1 MVLFGKNL
9 AATPQIHHDDG
20 VSPANRQNRTALA
33 MLSWGAGTFRSVVT
47 MAVGFVATPY
57 LLFYLGAERLGAFRA
72 AQQWTGY
79 LPYLYFGLGPAL
91 TVFMLRPASRGD
103 LEQAGAVVKEGLR
116 LEFRQTLLLVAP
128 IAAAMAWWMPTLVP
142 VNPGLRS
149 ELRVGALIYL
159 ASVLL
164 NPFEM
169 FRLLL
174 ECVQWGYVVNIA
186 LMVQALVSIGGGIW
200 LAWRGYGIPGQFI
213 ALLAGM
219 AVFAV
224 LVAPSAIGRLPGFRK
239 TKPAAIETSSLW
251 SLRWPMTITGIGG
264 QINLLTD
271 YVVVALAIDPL
282 SVTTFSITQRL
293 VTTVGGFVTSLTNA
307 TWAGLAEVLASGD
320 RALFE
325 ERVLELIRSVL
336 GLGVTILGTLAAYNV
351 HFVRLWVGRDF
362 YGGNVLTL
370 LTAIQMLML
379 GYFTLFTWT
388 IDLQG
393 DTRYRV
399 PVTSFGAVLN
409 LILSFIL
416 GRRYGMYGVTLA
428 TLIGYSL
435 TEVWFCPYLFCR
447 HYHVSLRAVT
457 TATVTSLCLGLPWLI
472 FVWLVAHGRTLSSW
486 PALGTELGVMNLLAL
501 VYSWFVI
508 LTRSD
513 RARWRGRYVAALRA

>member
-1 MVLFGKNL
+1 L
-9 AATPQIHHDDG
+9 AAIPQLQNDQN
-20 VSPANRQNRTALA
+20 VSSANRQSRTALA
-33 MLSWGAGTFRSVVT
+33 MLSWGSGTFRSVVT

-57 LLFYLGAERLGAFRA
+57 LLLYLGAERLGAFRA
-72 AQQWTGY
+72 AQQWTGF
-79 LPYLYFGLGPAL
+79 LPYLYLGLGPAL
-91 TVFMLRPASRGD
+91 TVIMLRPASRGD
-103 LEQAGAVVKEGLR
+103 LKQAAAVVKEGLR
-116 LEFRQTLLLVAP
+116 LEYRQTLLLVAP
-128 IAAAMAWWMPTLVP
+128 IAAVMAWWMPTLVP
-142 VNPGLRS
+142 VSPGLRN
-149 ELRVGALIYL
+149 ELRVGVLISL
-159 ASVLL
+159 VGVLL

-186 LMVQALVSIGGGIW
+186 LTVQALITIGGGVW
-200 LAWRGYGIPGQFI
+200 LAWRGYGIPGQFV

-219 AVFAV
+219 LVFALLVGVFAV
-224 LVAPSAIGRLPGFRK
+224 ARLRAYRK
-239 TKPAAIETSSLW
+239 AKPVAIETGSLW
-251 SLRWPMTITGIGG
+251 SLRWAMTITGIGG

-307 TWAGLAEVLASGD
+307 TWAGLAEILASGD

-351 HFVRLWVGRDF
+351 HFVRLWVGRQY
-362 YGGNVLTL
+362 YGGNLLTV
-370 LTAIQMLML
+370 LTAIQMLMI

-447 HYHVSLRAVT
+447 RYDVSLRAVA
-457 TATVTSLCLGLPWLI
+457 TATVTSLSLGLPWLM

-486 PALGTELGVMNLLAL
+486 PAFGSEFAVMSLLAL

-513 RARWRGRYVAALRA
+513 RARWRGRCVAALRT